1 MLGIVIIVSLAVL
14 LIWRVYLHHT
24 QAGDQDDEPGV
35 IATVTAVHART

>member
-1 MLGIVIIVSLAVL
+1 MLGIVIIIGLALV

-35 IATVTAVHART
+35 IASAAVVRVFA